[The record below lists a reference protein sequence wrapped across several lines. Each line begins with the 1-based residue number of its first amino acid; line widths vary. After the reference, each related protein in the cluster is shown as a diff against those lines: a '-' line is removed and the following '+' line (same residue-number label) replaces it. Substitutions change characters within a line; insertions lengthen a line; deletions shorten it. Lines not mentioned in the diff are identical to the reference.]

1 MLINDVDSAALSA
14 SYGRAAIQ
22 QLHQV
27 KRWPIFCKK
36 YLPPSKSGG
45 PPCPDFWLVALWASW
60 LCPSCLRHSD
70 CVTHDTDGRT
80 KGVGDFRTRITNT
93 TTTPQIRNR
102 KLLTTYSPICD
113 IPLVVVVASYIICQR
128 QFVQYSLTRQIL
140 SSLLVKTFGAVFVG
154 ETNKKMVETFVGR
167 TNHCLVDA
175 VNAAELPVK
184 ESKMQE
190 EAEKTMQWSLHQGVV
205 CAVCSLQYALC
216 TMEYALCTMHF
227 GVCTM
232 ECSLCS
238 SAAPKFFP
246 QNLLTSGCHCVHP
259 GMHKHISA
267 PLTLSIHP
275 LEMRQNCNKPL

>member
-1 MLINDVDSAALSA
+1 MMLILLLSPPAMVEQPSSNSTRWSDGQFFAKNIFHHLSLGALRALTSGWWPF
-14 SYGRAAIQ
+14 GR
-22 QLHQV
+22 V
-27 KRWPIFCKK
+27 
-36 YLPPSKSGG
+36 
-45 PPCPDFWLVALWASW
+45 SW
-60 LCPSCLRHSD
+60 LCHSCLRHSD

-205 CAVCSLQYALC
+205 CALCSMHYGVCSMYWSVHYAVLLLRSFSLKIC
-216 TMEYALCTMHF
+216 SLLVVT
-227 GVCTM
+227 VCTQG
-232 ECSLCS
+232 C
-238 SAAPKFFP
+238 
-246 QNLLTSGCHCVHP
+246 TSTSP
-259 GMHKHISA
+259 P

-275 LEMRQNCNKPL
+275 FEM